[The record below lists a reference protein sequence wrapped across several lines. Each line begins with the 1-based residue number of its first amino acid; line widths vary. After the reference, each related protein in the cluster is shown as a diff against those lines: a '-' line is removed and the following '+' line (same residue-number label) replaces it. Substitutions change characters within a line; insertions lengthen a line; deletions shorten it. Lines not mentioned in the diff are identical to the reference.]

1 VNHLIVLCTPGLNR
15 KCWNKLAR
23 DMSAHFAELLQR
35 RKKVFYNIDPR
46 KKKRPSGQGQ
56 MLQFYPFVF
65 KLDERVIEFIQYLF
79 GLNLLTLAPML

>member
-1 VNHLIVLCTPGLNR
+1 
-15 KCWNKLAR
+15 
-23 DMSAHFAELLQR
+23 MSAHFAELLQR

-65 KLDERVIEFIQYLF
+65 KLDERVIEFNQYLSVRAKF
-79 GLNLLTLAPML
+79 TDSRTYVVKCKHFLNWFEMIWVRKL